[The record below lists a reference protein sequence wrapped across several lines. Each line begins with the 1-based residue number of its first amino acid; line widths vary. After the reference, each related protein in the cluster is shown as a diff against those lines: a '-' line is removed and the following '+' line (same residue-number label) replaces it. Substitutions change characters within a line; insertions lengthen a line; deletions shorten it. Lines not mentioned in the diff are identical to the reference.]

1 MKTLSIN
8 CSAIV
13 LASLLASAANAQA
26 APAAAA
32 KTDTAPG
39 DIVVTAQ
46 KRTERL
52 QDVPV
57 AVSVVSG
64 ASLAAQGGV
73 NLENAQYLVPAL
85 NFHKGGP
92 AINQTLFL
100 RGVGTAAFSLAGE
113 PSISTVVDGVVYSRA
128 GEAFADLV
136 DVERI
141 EVLRGPQG
149 TLFGK
154 NASAG
159 VVNIVTKRPTDQLGG
174 WAEASYATGNEY
186 RLRGAING
194 PLADNI
200 NGRLVGYYGKYD
212 GNINNIAANVNSK
225 VNGYEHFG
233 VRGEFELK
241 ASPDVSFLLIADYR
255 KASDNCCAEVIGAT
269 NVGGVAT
276 NAAPAGLAG
285 LALAGT
291 QFNGDKSRTIAQN
304 NVTKSLEDG
313 GGVSLQVDAKV
324 GTHTFTSISAYR
336 IYNDREIRDGD
347 FVSAAY
353 QGLNQLHDDGPQSG
367 KTFTQEIRLTS
378 PAKQLFSYVL
388 GAYYYYAKT
397 DRTFTRTDIVCNGAA
412 VTVLVPCGS
421 ALAPPSSTFSGTGQF
436 GSVFK
441 NYAVYGQGVLN
452 LSSKFKL
459 IAGARYTSDQLAVY
473 HSRVST
479 LAINGSGQQVA
490 APGIQPNFDQGVYNY
505 LTTVAPAQN
514 SPFPLSVSNG
524 VPFTAS
530 TSSTNF
536 SVKGGAEFAFTRNNM
551 VYASYTEGYKGPAYN
566 IFFNLTTLGTPALAP
581 ETSTSY
587 EIGTKNTLFHGRMTL
602 NLAAY
607 YAKYKN
613 FQANSPTLVANVITT
628 NFVNAGD
635 ISTRGVE
642 LDTSIRPI
650 RDLTLSGGLAYTDAH
665 VDHFF
670 LAPGANPA
678 TVVADG
684 TRLGSAPEWKGSA
697 TANYR
702 VRSFSAVDIELGA
715 EADYQSSQISQFD
728 PSAVNRALTT
738 IHPYALVNISL
749 GLVDK
754 NDKWRITGQIKNLFD
769 ESFAAAITTGG
780 PGGTLR
786 YIIPREADRYFGIT
800 AHYNFGGK

>member
-1 MKTLSIN
+1 MKTLLIN
-8 CSAIV
+8 SSSVV
-13 LASLLASAANAQA
+13 LAGLLASAAFAQA
-26 APAAAA
+26 APAPA
-32 KTDTAPG
+32 TEINPG
-39 DIVVTAQ
+39 EIIVTAQ

-64 ASLAAQGGV
+64 AALAAQGGV
-73 NLENAQYLVPAL
+73 NLENAQYLVPTL

-113 PSISTVVDGVVYSRA
+113 PSVSTVVDGVVYSRA

-136 DVERI
+136 DVDRV

-159 VVNIVTKRPTDQLGG
+159 VINIVTKRPSDQFGG
-174 WAEASYATGNEY
+174 WAEAYYATANEY

-194 PLADNI
+194 PMAENF
-200 NGRLVGYYGKYD
+200 NGRVVGYYGKYD
-212 GNINNIAANVNSK
+212 GNINNIASNVNSK
-225 VNGYEHFG
+225 VNGYEHYG
-233 VRGEFELK
+233 VRGEFEIK
-241 ASPDVSFLLIADYR
+241 ASPDLNVLLVADYR
-255 KASDNCCAEVIGAT
+255 KANDNCCAEVIGAT
-269 NVGGVAT
+269 NVGGVLT
-276 NAAPAGLAG
+276 LAAPAGLSG

-291 QFNGDKSRTIAQN
+291 DFNGDKSRTISQN
-304 NVTKSLEDG
+304 QVTKSLEEG
-313 GGVSLQVDAKV
+313 GGVSLQMDAKL
-324 GTHTFTSISAYR
+324 GTHTLTTITAYR
-336 IYNDREIRDGD
+336 LYNDREIRDGD

-353 QGLNQLHDDGPQSG
+353 QGLNQLHDDGPQKG

-378 PAKQLFSYVL
+378 PAKQLISYVL
-388 GAYYYYAKT
+388 GGYYYYAKT
-397 DRTFTRTDIVCNGAA
+397 DRTFTRTDVVCNGAA

-421 ALAPPSSTFSGTGQF
+421 AAAPATLIYSGTGQF

-441 NYAVYGQGVLN
+441 NYAAYGQAELN
-452 LSSKFKL
+452 LTQQFKL
-459 IAGARYTSDQLAVY
+459 IGGARYTSDQLAVY

-479 LAINGSGQQVA
+479 LPTTAGLQTA
-490 APGIQPNFDQGVYNY
+490 APGIQPNFDAGTYAQSFSTNPAVN
-505 LTTVAPAQN
+505 TVN
-514 SPFPLSVSNG
+514 LSFSNG
-524 VPFTAS
+524 VPFTSS

-536 SVKGGAEFAFTRNNM
+536 SVKGGAEFALNRNHLL
-551 VYASYTEGYKGPAYN
+551 YASYTEGYKGPAFN
-566 IFFNLTTLGTPALAP
+566 VFFNLVATGTAPLAP
-581 ETSTSY
+581 ETSKSY

-613 FQANSPTLVANVITT
+613 FQANSPTLVAGVITT

-635 ISTRGVE
+635 VSTRGVE

-650 RDLTLSGGLAYTDAH
+650 RDLTLAGGLAYTDAH

-670 LAPGANPA
+670 LATGANPA

-684 TRLGSAPEWKGSA
+684 TRLASAPEWKGST

-702 VRSFSAVDIELGA
+702 VRSMRAFDVELGA

-728 PSAVNRALTT
+728 PSAINRALTT
-738 IHPYALVNISL
+738 IHPYALVNLSL

-754 NDKWRITGQIKNLFD
+754 SDKWRITGQVKNLFNQ
-769 ESFAAAITTGG
+769 SFAAAITTGG

-786 YIIPREADRYFGIT
+786 YIIPREADRYFGLT
-800 AHYNFGGK
+800 AHYNFGNK

>member
-1 MKTLSIN
+1 MTKLMVTS
-8 CSAIV
+8 SALV
-13 LASLLASAANAQA
+13 LANLIAAPVWAQA
-26 APAAAA
+26 VADPSAPA
-32 KTDTAPG
+32 

-46 KRTERL
+46 KRSERL

-64 ASLAAQGGV
+64 AALAAQGGV
-73 NLENAQYLVPAL
+73 NLENAQYLVPTL
-85 NFHKGGP
+85 NFRKGGP

-159 VVNIVTKRPTDQLGG
+159 VINITTKRPSDQFGG
-174 WAEASYATGNEY
+174 WVEGAFATASEY
-186 RLRGAING
+186 RVRGAVSG
-194 PLADNI
+194 PLADNF

-212 GNINNIAANVNSK
+212 GNITNIASNVNAK

-233 VRGEFELK
+233 VRGEFDIKL
-241 ASPDVSFLLIADYR
+241 SPDVSLLLIADYR
-255 KASDNCCAEVIGAT
+255 KASDNCCAEVIGASL
-269 NVGGVAT
+269 VSGVVT

-291 QFNGDKSRTIAQN
+291 DFNGDKSRKLAQDR
-304 NVTKSLEDG
+304 VTKSLEDG
-313 GGVSLQVDAKV
+313 GGISLQADAKL
-324 GTHTFTSISAYR
+324 GNHTLTSITAYR

-353 QGLNQLHDDGPQSG
+353 QGLNSLHDDGPQSG
-367 KTFTQEIRLTS
+367 KTFTQELRLTS
-378 PAKQLFSYVL
+378 PSKQFFSYVL

-397 DRTFTRTDIVCNGAA
+397 DRTFTRTDVVCNLGA
-412 VTVLVPCGS
+412 TPTTLVLCGS
-421 ALAPPSSTFSGTGQF
+421 AGAPPSVTYTGTGQF
-436 GSVFK
+436 GSTFK
-441 NYAVYGQGVLN
+441 NYAFFGQGVLN
-452 LSSKFKL
+452 LSEHLKL
-459 IAGARYTSDQLAVY
+459 IGGARYTSDQLSVY

-479 LAINGSGQQVA
+479 LPTTAGLQSAFG
-490 APGIQPNFDQGVYNY
+490 GIQPNFDAGTYAQS
-505 LTTVAPAQN
+505 LSTTPAVN
-514 SPFPLSVSNG
+514 TVNLSFSNG

-536 SVKGGAEFAFTRNNM
+536 SVKGGAEYEFTRNNM
-551 VYASYTEGYKGPAYN
+551 VYATYAQGYKGPAYN
-566 IFFNLTTLGTPALAP
+566 VFFNLVATGTPPLSP
-581 ETSTSY
+581 ETSDSF
-587 EIGTKNTLFHGRMTL
+587 ELGTKNTLLHGKL
-602 NLAAY
+602 VINLAAY

-613 FQANSPTLVANVITT
+613 FQANSPTLVAGVITT

-635 ISTRGVE
+635 ISTRGIE
-642 LDTSIRPI
+642 LDTTIRPI
-650 RDLTLSGGLAYTDAH
+650 RNLTIAGGLAYTDAH

-670 LAPGANPA
+670 LAAGANPA

-684 TRLGSAPEWKGSA
+684 TRLGSAPEWKGSV

-702 VRSFSAVDIELGA
+702 IRTAGAVDFELGA
-715 EADYQSSQISQFD
+715 ETDYQSSQISQFD
-728 PSAVNRALTT
+728 PSAINRAATT
-738 IHPYALVNISL
+738 IHAYSLTNLSL
-749 GLVDK
+749 GVVDK
-754 NDKWRITGQIKNLFD
+754 SDHWRVTAQVKNVFD
-769 ESFAAAITTGG
+769 QSFAAAITTGG

-786 YIIPREADRYFGIT
+786 YIIPREADRYFSIT
-800 AHYNFGGK
+800 ARYNFGGK

>member
-1 MKTLSIN
+1 MKTLLISGSIM
-8 CSAIV
+8 V
-13 LASLLASAANAQA
+13 LAGLLASSAYAQGA
-26 APAAAA
+26 TAPAPAV
-32 KTDTAPG
+32 DTAPG
-39 DIVVTAQ
+39 EIVVTAQ

-136 DVERI
+136 DVDRI

-159 VVNIVTKRPTDQLGG
+159 VVNIVTKRPTDRTGG
-174 WAEASYATGNEY
+174 WAEASYMTGNEY
-186 RLRGAING
+186 RLRGALNG
-194 PLADNI
+194 PLAENI
-200 NGRLVGYYGKYD
+200 NGRLVGYYGKYN
-212 GNINNIAANVNSK
+212 GNINNIASNVNSK
-225 VNGYEHFG
+225 VNGYEHYG
-233 VRGEFELK
+233 VRGEFEVK
-241 ASPDVSFLLIADYR
+241 ASPDLSFLLIADYR
-255 KASDNCCAEVIGAT
+255 KANDNCCAEVIGAR
-269 NVGGVAT
+269 NVGGVLT
-276 NAAPAGLAG
+276 LAAPAGLAG

-291 QFNGDKSRTIAQN
+291 QFNGDKSRTISQN
-304 NVTKSLEDG
+304 NVTKSLEEG
-313 GGVSLQVDAKV
+313 GGVSLQVDAKL
-324 GTHTFTSISAYR
+324 GTHTLTSITAYR
-336 IYNDREIRDGD
+336 LYNDREIRDGD

-353 QGLNQLHDDGPQSG
+353 QGLNQLHDDGPQTG
-367 KTFTQEIRLTS
+367 KTFTQEVRLTS
-378 PAKQLFSYVL
+378 PAKQFFSYVL

-397 DRTFTRTDIVCNGAA
+397 DRSFTRTDVVCNGAA

-421 ALAPPSSTFSGTGQF
+421 AAAPPTSIYSGTGQF

-441 NYAVYGQGVLN
+441 NYAVYGQGVIN
-452 LSSKFKL
+452 LSDKFKL
-459 IAGARYTSDQLAVY
+459 IGGARYTSDQLAVY

-479 LAINGSGQQVA
+479 LPTTAGLQSAFG
-490 APGIQPNFDQGVYNY
+490 GIQPNFDAGTYAQS
-505 LTTVAPAQN
+505 LSTTPAVN
-514 SPFPLSVSNG
+514 TVNLSFSNG
-524 VPFTAS
+524 IPFTAS
-530 TSSTNF
+530 TTSTNF
-536 SVKGGAEFAFTRNNM
+536 SVKGGAEYAFTRNNM
-551 VYASYTEGYKGPAYN
+551 VYASYTQGYKGPAFN
-566 IFFNLTTLGTPALAP
+566 VFFNLVATGTAPLAP

-587 EIGTKNTLFHGRMTL
+587 EVGTKNTLFHGRMTL

-613 FQANSPTLVANVITT
+613 FQANSPTLVAGVITT

-635 ISTRGVE
+635 ISTRGIE

-670 LAPGANPA
+670 LAVGANPA

-702 VRSFSAVDIELGA
+702 VRSISAVDVELGA

-738 IHPYALVNISL
+738 IHPYALVNVSL

-754 NDKWRITGQIKNLFD
+754 SDKWRITAQIKNLFD
-769 ESFAAAITTGG
+769 QSFAAAITTGG

-800 AHYNFGGK
+800 AHFNFGAK